1 MGKIKLNSLTFT
13 MVNNFYTTFTNMKK
27 RSLFRL
33 FAAAIVLFYSN
44 SLIAQEDTVV
54 VEDTETTEE
63 DAPYVAPITTFEST
77 RIISGHSVETLR
89 KGVLEFRVEH
99 RFGDLAGSNG
109 GIQTFYGLDNSAD
122 IRLAFEYGITD
133 NWMVGFGRSKG
144 NGNPYRSLLDAFT
157 QYRILKQDREGTP
170 FSLSVLGTT
179 SYTYMKASDDITQVS
194 HFPKQMYR
202 LAYCAQINIAKN
214 FGDAVTLALMP
225 TVVHR
230 NYVASS
236 DQNTVFALGGAVRWA
251 VSKKIGLIAEYYQT
265 FPNEDLRTNY
275 TNSLGL
281 AVEWMTFGHNFTIY
295 LTNSSGFGETQ
306 FITNTTENW
315 LKGQF
320 RLGFC
325 VGRKFERD

>member
-1 MGKIKLNSLTFT
+1 MAVVVFS
-13 MVNNFYTTFTNMKK
+13 
-27 RSLFRL
+27 SS
-33 FAAAIVLFYSN
+33 AS
-44 SLIAQEDTVV
+44 IAQDDTLV
-54 VEDTETTEE
+54 TEE
-63 DAPYVAPITTFEST
+63 SAEETDTYVEPITTFEST

-157 QYRILKQDREGTP
+157 KYRIFKQDRTSHP
-170 FSLSVLGTT
+170 FSLAVLGTT
-179 SYTYMKASDDITQVS
+179 SYSYMKASSDISQVS
-194 HFPKQMYR
+194 NFPKQVYR
-202 LAYCAQINIAKN
+202 LAYCAQVNIAKN
-214 FGDAVTLALMP
+214 FGDVLTLALIP

-230 NYVASS
+230 NYVASA
-236 DQNTVFALGGAVRWA
+236 DQNTVFALGGAFRWKLSNK
-251 VSKKIGLIAEYYQT
+251 VGLLAEYYQT
-265 FPNEDLRTNY
+265 FAQEDLRTNY
-275 TNSLGL
+275 QNSLGV

>member
-1 MGKIKLNSLTFT
+1 
-13 MVNNFYTTFTNMKK
+13 MVINFCTTFTNMKK
-27 RSLFRL
+27 VSVFKLL
-33 FAAAIVLFYSN
+33 ALSIVVFPANTL
-44 SLIAQEDTVV
+44 LAQDDTLV
-54 VEDTETTEE
+54 VEEETEVVEE
-63 DAPYVAPITTFEST
+63 YIEPVTTFEST

-109 GIQTFYGLDNSAD
+109 GVQTFYGLDNSAD

-157 QYRILKQDREGTP
+157 QYRIFKQDRTTHP
-170 FSLSVLGTT
+170 FSLAVLGTT
-179 SYTYMKASDDITQVS
+179 SYSYMKATSDISQVS
-194 HFPKQMYR
+194 HFPKQVYR
-202 LAYCAQINIAKN
+202 FAYCAQVNIAKN
-214 FGDAVTLALMP
+214 FGDFLTLSLMP

-230 NYVASS
+230 NYVAAN
-236 DQNTVFALGGAVRWA
+236 DQNTIFALGGAFRWSL
-251 VSKKIGLIAEYYQT
+251 SKKVGFIAEYYQT
-265 FPNEDLRTNY
+265 FANEELRTNY
-275 TNSLGL
+275 QNSLGV

-325 VGRKFERD
+325 IGRKFERD